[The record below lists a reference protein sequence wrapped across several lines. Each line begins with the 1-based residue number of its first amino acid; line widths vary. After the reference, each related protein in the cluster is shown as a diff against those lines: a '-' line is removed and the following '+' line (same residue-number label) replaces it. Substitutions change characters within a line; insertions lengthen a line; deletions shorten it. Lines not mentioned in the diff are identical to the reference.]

1 MLNQLRVAGC
11 GGFLLAI
18 TLFSPAPPRSLP
30 LVTIVGTDYAF
41 QIPTRI
47 RAGPTLIAFENHG
60 TVHHEMAITL
70 LKPGV
75 FVDSVLQGLARGT
88 RRRDFADGQG
98 ALIVAAPGEAP
109 GPRLW
114 LNLQRGRIYL
124 VSCIL
129 RDAPDKPPHVT
140 LGMMGSFSP
149 N

>member
-1 MLNQLRVAGC
+1 MNHAAWC
-11 GGFLLAI
+11 GGFLLAA
-18 TLFSPAPPRSLP
+18 TLLSSPPPRSLP
-30 LVTIVGTDYAF
+30 VVTIVGTDYAF
-41 QIPTRI
+41 QIPARI
-47 RAGPTLIAFENHG
+47 RPGPTLIAFENRG
-60 TVHHEMAITL
+60 TVHHEMAIAL
-70 LKPGV
+70 LRPGV
-75 FVDSVLQGLARGT
+75 SVDSALQGLARGT
-88 RRRDFADGQG
+88 RRRDVIEGQA

-114 LNLQRGRIYL
+114 LDLHRGRTYL

>member
-1 MLNQLRVAGC
+1 MTARR

-18 TLFSPAPPRSLP
+18 TLVAPAPPRPLP

-47 RAGPTLIAFENHG
+47 RPGPTLIAFENHG
-60 TVHHEMAITL
+60 TVRHEMAIAL

-75 FVDSVLQGLARGT
+75 SVDTVLQGLARGT
-88 RRRDFADGQG
+88 PRRGFVDGQA
-98 ALIVAAPGEAP
+98 ALIVAAPGEGP

-114 LNLQRGRIYL
+114 LNLQRGRVYL

>member
-1 MLNQLRVAGC
+1 
-11 GGFLLAI
+11 
-18 TLFSPAPPRSLP
+18 

-47 RAGPTLIAFENHG
+47 RPGPTLIAFENHG
-60 TVHHEMAITL
+60 TVRHEMAIAL

-75 FVDSVLQGLARGT
+75 SVDTVLQGLARGT
-88 RRRDFADGQG
+88 PRRGFVDGQA

-114 LNLQRGRIYL
+114 LNLQRGRVYL

-140 LGMMGSFSP
+140 LGMMGRFSP

>member
-1 MLNQLRVAGC
+1 MNHAAWC
-11 GGFLLAI
+11 GGFLLAT
-18 TLFSPAPPRSLP
+18 TLLSSPPPRPLP
-30 LVTIVGTDYAF
+30 VVTIVGTDYAF
-41 QIPTRI
+41 QIPVRI
-47 RAGPTLIAFENHG
+47 RPGPTLIAFENHG

-70 LKPGV
+70 LRPGV
-75 FVDSVLQGLARGT
+75 SVDSALQGLARGT
-88 RRRDFADGQG
+88 RRRDFIEGQA

-114 LNLQRGRIYL
+114 LDLQRGRTYL